1 MTTAEFDQDSTEMLT
16 VAIVWD
22 GPGMNTRRLGTLC
35 RAPGAEDLMVWDVPE
50 EEISGQI
57 LWVDRLQADK

>member
-1 MTTAEFDQDSTEMLT
+1 MTMSEGETDSAELVT

-22 GPGMNTRRLGTLC
+22 GPAMNARRVGRLC
-35 RAPGAEDLMVWDVPE
+35 MAPRAQELMVWDVPE
-50 EEISGQI
+50 EEIPRQI

>member
-1 MTTAEFDQDSTEMLT
+1 MTMSTGETDSAELVT

-22 GPGMNTRRLGTLC
+22 GIGMNARRLGTLC
-35 RAPGAEDLMVWDVPE
+35 RVPGTEDLMVWDVPE
-50 EEISGQI
+50 EEIPRQI